1 MIYNYNIFMF
11 EEKSNDEILDEML
24 NILCKESEI
33 KLPKNLSITDKRD
46 VLNNLMLVRP
56 IGYLDEYFVNLQNE
70 FLKREMQDKLISLD
84 NIKYNKKGMFISADI
99 LNLKADMIV
108 IFTYRLFADVNL
120 GTDNIDTELI
130 LRGGVNINED
140 FAKIYYDNNAVN
152 SYKEPYIVPGYN
164 LPSQYVAKILLP
176 DISKKMLK
184 EDEDNL
190 KQSIS
195 NLFDFIKTK
204 KLKIVAIDLTNFSK
218 QNSGESLGK
227 FVIDECL
234 KNLKSK
240 KIKINIIFCK
250 K

>member
-1 MIYNYNIFMF
+1 MF

-24 NILCKESEI
+24 NTLCKESEI

-46 VLNNLMLVRP
+46 VLNNLMLIRP

-84 NIKYNKKGMFISADI
+84 NIKLNKKGTIISADI
-99 LNLKADMIV
+99 FNLKADMIV

-140 FAKIYYDNNAVN
+140 FAKIYYDNNAVY

>member
-1 MIYNYNIFMF
+1 MF

-46 VLNNLMLVRP
+46 VLNNLMLIRP

-70 FLKREMQDKLISLD
+70 FLKREMQDKLISVD
-84 NIKYNKKGMFISADI
+84 NMKLNKKGMFISADI

-140 FAKIYYDNNAVN
+140 FAKIYYDNNAVY

-190 KQSIS
+190 KRSIS

-218 QNSGESLGK
+218 QNSGESLEK

>member
-1 MIYNYNIFMF
+1 MF

-46 VLNNLMLVRP
+46 VLNNLMLIRP

-84 NIKYNKKGMFISADI
+84 NIKLNKKGTIISADI
-99 LNLKADMIV
+99 FNLKADMIV

-140 FAKIYYDNNAVN
+140 FAKIYYDNNAVY

>member
-33 KLPKNLSITDKRD
+33 KLPKNLSIEDKRE
-46 VLNNLMLVRP
+46 VLNNLMLIRP
-56 IGYLDEYFVNLQNE
+56 IGYLDEYFVNLQNK

-84 NIKYNKKGMFISADI
+84 NIKLNKKGTIISADI
-99 LNLKADMIV
+99 FNLKADMIV

-140 FAKIYYDNNAVN
+140 FAKIYYDNNAVY

-218 QNSGESLGK
+218 QNSGEYLDK

>member
-1 MIYNYNIFMF
+1 MF

-46 VLNNLMLVRP
+46 VLNNLMLIRP

-84 NIKYNKKGMFISADI
+84 NIKLNKKGTIISADI
-99 LNLKADMIV
+99 FNLKADMIV

-140 FAKIYYDNNAVN
+140 FAKIYYDNNAVY

-218 QNSGESLGK
+218 QNSGESLEK

>member
-1 MIYNYNIFMF
+1 MF

-24 NILCKESEI
+24 NTLCKESEI

-46 VLNNLMLVRP
+46 ILNNLMLVRP

-120 GTDNIDTELI
+120 GINNIDRELI

-140 FAKIYYDNNAVN
+140 FAKIYYDNNAVY
-152 SYKEPYIVPGYN
+152 SYKEAYIVPGYN

-218 QNSGESLGK
+218 QNSGKSLEK

-240 KIKINIIFCK
+240 KIKINIIICK

>member
-1 MIYNYNIFMF
+1 MF

-70 FLKREMQDKLISLD
+70 FLKREMQDKLISVD
-84 NIKYNKKGMFISADI
+84 NMKLNKKGTIISADI
-99 LNLKADMIV
+99 FNLKVDMFV
-108 IFTYRLFADVNL
+108 VFSNRLFADANL
-120 GTDNIDTELI
+120 GSNNIDAELI

-140 FAKIYYDNNAVN
+140 FAKIYYDNNAVY
-152 SYKEPYIVPGYN
+152 SYKEPYSVPGYN

-176 DISKKMLK
+176 DISKKILK
-184 EDEDNL
+184 EDDENL

-204 KLKIVAIDLTNFSK
+204 KLKIVAIDLTNFLK
-218 QNSGESLGK
+218 QNSGGSLGE

>member
-1 MIYNYNIFMF
+1 MF

-46 VLNNLMLVRP
+46 VLNNLMLIRP

-70 FLKREMQDKLISLD
+70 FLKREMQDKLISVD
-84 NIKYNKKGMFISADI
+84 NMKLNKKGTIISADI
-99 LNLKADMIV
+99 FNLKADMIV

-140 FAKIYYDNNAVN
+140 FAKIYYDNNAVY

-218 QNSGESLGK
+218 QNSGESLEK

>member
-1 MIYNYNIFMF
+1 MF
-11 EEKSNDEILDEML
+11 EEKSDDEILDEML

-46 VLNNLMLVRP
+46 VLNNLMLIRP
-56 IGYLDEYFVNLQNE
+56 TGYLDEYFVNLQNE

-140 FAKIYYDNNAVN
+140 FAKIYYDKALKIRDDITKEFNRVFKEYDLIIGPTTTRVAPLLGTSKDDPHKAFMDDVLVIPVNMAGLPALSVPVGVN
-152 SYKEPYIVPGYN
+152 SNN
-164 LPSQYVAKILLP
+164 LPIGLHIIGKSYDEATIYQLASIL
-176 DISKKMLK
+176 
-184 EDEDNL
+184 EEV
-190 KQSIS
+190 
-195 NLFDFIKTK
+195 F
-204 KLKIVAIDLTNFSK
+204 
-218 QNSGESLGK
+218 
-227 FVIDECL
+227 
-234 KNLKSK
+234 
-240 KIKINIIFCK
+240 
-250 K
+250 

>member
-1 MIYNYNIFMF
+1 MF

-56 IGYLDEYFVNLQNE
+56 ISYLDEYFVNLQNE
-70 FLKREMQDKLISLD
+70 FLKREMQDKLISVD
-84 NIKYNKKGMFISADI
+84 NMKLNKKGTIISADI
-99 LNLKADMIV
+99 FNLKVDMFV
-108 IFTYRLFADVNL
+108 VFSNRLFADANL
-120 GTDNIDTELI
+120 GSNNIDAELV
-130 LRGGVNINED
+130 LRGGLNINED
-140 FAKIYYDNNAVN
+140 FAKIYYDNNAVY

-218 QNSGESLGK
+218 QNSGESLEK

>member
-46 VLNNLMLVRP
+46 VLNNLMLIRP

-84 NIKYNKKGMFISADI
+84 NIKLNKKGTIISADI
-99 LNLKADMIV
+99 FNLKADMIV

-140 FAKIYYDNNAVN
+140 FAKIYYDNNAVY

-218 QNSGESLGK
+218 QNSGESLEK

>member
-1 MIYNYNIFMF
+1 MF

-56 IGYLDEYFVNLQNE
+56 ISYLDEYFVNLQNE

-99 LNLKADMIV
+99 LNLKADMIM

-140 FAKIYYDNNAVN
+140 FAKIYYDNNAVY

-218 QNSGESLGK
+218 QNSGESLEK

>member
-1 MIYNYNIFMF
+1 MF

-84 NIKYNKKGMFISADI
+84 NIKYNKKGMFISVDI

-108 IFTYRLFADVNL
+108 IFTYRLFADINL
-120 GTDNIDTELI
+120 GINNIDRELI
-130 LRGGVNINED
+130 LRGGLNINED

-152 SYKEPYIVPGYN
+152 SYKEAYIVSGYN
-164 LPSQYVAKILLP
+164 LPSRCVAKVLVP

-190 KQSIS
+190 KQCIS

-204 KLKIVAIDLTNFSK
+204 KFKVVAVDLTNFSK
-218 QNSGESLGK
+218 QNLGESLEK